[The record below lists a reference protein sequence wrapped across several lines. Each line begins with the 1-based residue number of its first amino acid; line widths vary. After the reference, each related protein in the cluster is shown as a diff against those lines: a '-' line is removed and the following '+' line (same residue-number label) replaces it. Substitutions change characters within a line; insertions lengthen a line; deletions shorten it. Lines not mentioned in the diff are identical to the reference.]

1 MRKQIHMVK
10 RNGVYYF
17 RRRIPK
23 DLLPHYSP
31 QTEIKFSLKTSDA
44 SEADRLQRIESV
56 KLDEEFERIRKG
68 QIAPEI
74 HTLSPD
80 VIKSLSGL
88 WLTHILEEDEEWR
101 IEGLSE
107 REYDKLTET
116 FDISETGGKIALARG
131 DASLVEFEMEDFCES
146 QGFKIAKGS
155 EAHKQ
160 LCYAFLKTSVQAT
173 QQLKLRHQ
181 GEVIDTPVAARVSPP
196 AQQPV
201 APPNEYDNF
210 EALRDYWFK
219 QSSKSQSALTIANT
233 AIKKFRDLVGDLK
246 PAEVTKIHT
255 IDLKD
260 ALIAKGAAPA
270 TINKDMGILRAIFST
285 AEANSKLP
293 TNPFKGW
300 KDLPIPE
307 KEEED
312 PYTIEELKLIFN
324 SRIFKEGYRPKQGKG
339 EAAFWLPLIS
349 LYTGCRLNEGT
360 QIFTEDVSSLDG
372 MPYILIKPDS
382 ATGRRVKDSKKRRV
396 PIHPDLVRMGFL
408 EYAAKMKQEGH
419 VQLFPELKITRVKG
433 KLGDKWG
440 SWWSSYVRKDLGIT
454 RVPLPFHSFRHTFI
468 EHGRISKIDNELRRI
483 IEGHAVNSVD
493 MKHYGNSLYPLEP
506 LYEEIVKLRFR
517 GLDLSHL
524 LRK

>member
-1 MRKQIHMVK
+1 MVK

-31 QTEIKFSLKTSDA
+31 QTEIKFSLKTSDHA
-44 SEADRLQRIESV
+44 EADRLQRIESV
-56 KLDEEFERIRKG
+56 KLDAEFDRIRKG

-88 WLTHILEEDEEWR
+88 WLAHILEEDEEWR

-116 FDISETGGKIALARG
+116 FDISESGGKAAFARG
-131 DASLVEFEMEDFCES
+131 DASFIEFEMEDFCES

-155 EAHKQ
+155 DAHKQ
-160 LCYAFLKTSVQAT
+160 LCYAFLKASVQAT
-173 QQLKLRHQ
+173 QQQQLRHQ

-196 AQQPV
+196 AQTV
-201 APPNEYDNF
+201 APPNEYDSF

-246 PAEVTKIHT
+246 PTEVTKIHT

-307 KEEED
+307 KEEEN
-312 PYTIEELKLIFN
+312 PYTLEELKLIFN
-324 SRIFKEGYRPKQGKG
+324 SPIFKEGYRPKQGKG
-339 EAAFWLPLIS
+339 EAAFWLPL
-349 LYTGCRLNEGT
+349 LGMYTGCRLNEAA
-360 QIFTEDVSSLDG
+360 QIFIEDVSSEQDI
-372 MPYILIKPDS
+372 PYFLIKPDV
-382 ATGRRVKDSKKRRV
+382 ATQRSVKNNKRRRV

-408 EYAAKMKQEGH
+408 DYVAKMKQEGH
-419 VQLFPELKITRVKG
+419 VQLFPELKITRAKG
-433 KLGDKWG
+433 KRGDKWG
-440 SWWSSYVRKDLGIT
+440 SWWSKYIRQDLGIT
-454 RVPLPFHSFRHTFI
+454 RIPSPFHGLRHTFV
-468 EHGRISKIDNELRRI
+468 EYGRASSMSEYHREI
-483 IEGHAVNSVD
+483 IEGHTPANVAFKN
-493 MKHYGNSLYPLEP
+493 YGGKLYPLKP
-506 LYEEIVKLRFR
+506 LYEEIMKLKFN

-524 LRK
+524 YK